1 VSPLAVVAGE
11 ETALIVRGR
20 NLTNDGMRL
29 RCAHMGNYASM
40 EVTGR
45 EHRLTKVDE
54 LNVSSFQVQS
64 ASSVSLGRC
73 FIEVKT

>member
-1 VSPLAVVAGE
+1 
-11 ETALIVRGR
+11 
-20 NLTNDGMRL
+20 
-29 RCAHMGNYASM
+29 MGNYASM